1 MFSKYERERRIL
13 LECVRRKKKQRIPSQ
28 RGCGKGEAARL
39 GRYHGRALAHLLV
52 LLTARLPLG
61 VLCVSSWWKRKKR
74 RVEACDRAVPTPRGK
89 GERRGLCA
97 GMFLHVSAQ
106 SSRIHTTNEEARG
119 GRWMCAINRSIT
131 RWSSLVAHPHMRS
144 EYQTTAW
151 RKAALD
157 GPQHPQAPRC
167 ASPSSPDNSSASRRC
182 SNRCPHLSFPLVTLP
197 TLVGKVTLAPA
208 TT

>member
-1 MFSKYERERRIL
+1 MRERRGG
-13 LECVRRKKKQRIPSQ
+13 KAWAIPRQSP
-28 RGCGKGEAARL
+28 
-39 GRYHGRALAHLLV
+39 RAPPMQKLV
-52 LLTARLPLG
+52 LLTVRQPLG

-74 RVEACDRAVPTPRGK
+74 RVEARDRAVPTPRGK

-106 SSRIHTTNEEARG
+106 SSKIRTTNEEARR

-167 ASPSSPDNSSASRRC
+167 ASPSSPDNSSAS
-182 SNRCPHLSFPLVTLP
+182 SDVP
-197 TLVGKVTLAPA
+197 TVARTCHFH
-208 TT
+208 